1 MTDTVVIGG
10 GIIGCSVA
18 VHLLLASPGARVEVV
33 EPDPTY
39 ARAATPL
46 ASGGVRQLFSRP
58 ENVALSRRT
67 LELIADWPEFAAVD
81 GEPAPDLQW
90 KRQGYLFIATREGTD
105 ALAANLETQRE
116 LGANVYWLEPSEL
129 ADRYPVFA
137 TSDLGPAVLSPDDG
151 WLDPHAFLRGMRRK
165 AQSLGA
171 AFREDRVTGLEA
183 TSGRVLRVQLASGG
197 ELAPSAVVNAAG
209 CWAPEL
215 SAHVGMPVPVEPM
228 RRFEHAVH
236 LPPESREP
244 FASLPFVKD
253 PEGLALRPEGPGLS
267 VGLVDFQHPGGFDD
281 RVDHSYFERAVWPAL
296 AHRCPGLD
304 RLRVHATT
312 VGHYDQNRLDGNP
325 ILGNWPG
332 RLDNYYLATEFSG
345 HGMMHAPG
353 VGRALAEL
361 VLTGRYQTLDLQRF
375 GYERVLREEPYAER
389 GIR

>member
-1 MTDTVVIGG
+1 VTDAVVIGG
-10 GIIGCSVA
+10 GIIGSSTA
-18 VHLLLASPGARVEVV
+18 LYLLLGDPGLRVEVI

-39 ARAATPL
+39 ALAATPL

-58 ENVALSRRT
+58 ENVALSRHT
-67 LELIADWPEFAAVD
+67 LDVIARWPEFAAVD
-81 GEPAPDLQW
+81 GEPPPDLQW
-90 KRQGYLFIATREGTD
+90 RRQGYLFIATRAGTD
-105 ALAANLETQRE
+105 ALAANLETQRA
-116 LGANVYWLEPSEL
+116 LGVDARWLEPSEL
-129 ADRYPVFA
+129 GDRYPVFA

-151 WLDPHAFLRGMRRK
+151 WLDPHAFLQGMRRK

-171 AFREDRVTGLEA
+171 TFREDRVVGLEA
-183 TSGRVLRVQLASGG
+183 GRGRVRRVELASGG
-197 ELAPSAVVNAAG
+197 ALAPAAVVNAAG

-215 SAHVGMPVPVEPM
+215 SAQVGMPVPVEPM

-236 LPPESREP
+236 LPPESQPR

-253 PEGLALRPEGPGLS
+253 PEGLAIRPEGQGLS
-267 VGLVDFQHPGGFDD
+267 VGLVDFRHPGGFDH
-281 RVDHSYFERAVWPAL
+281 RVDHSYFERRVWPAL

-304 RLRVHATT
+304 RLRLHATT

-325 ILGNWPG
+325 ILGSWPG
-332 RLDNYYLATEFSG
+332 RLDNYYLATGFSG

-361 VLTGRYQTLDLQRF
+361 ILHGRYQTLDLERF
-375 GYERVLREEPYAER
+375 GYERILREEPYAER